1 MISATNGSIS
11 IEANLAIASI
21 LAAASLATIPLAY
34 RRWCRAD
41 LD

>member
-1 MISATNGSIS
+1 MIWTMDGSIG
-11 IEANLAIASI
+11 IEANLAIASL

-34 RRWCRAD
+34 RRWCLAD